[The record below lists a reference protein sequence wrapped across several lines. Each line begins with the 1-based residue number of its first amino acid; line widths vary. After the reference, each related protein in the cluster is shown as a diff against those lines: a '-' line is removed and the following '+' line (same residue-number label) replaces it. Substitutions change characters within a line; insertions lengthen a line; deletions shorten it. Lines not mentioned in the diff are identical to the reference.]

1 MIERT
6 GQRRH
11 GLSLLETL
19 LAATIL
25 ATVAAAAALP
35 FSAGLQQVQQAAR
48 LEQAAW
54 LGAAL
59 MDEILAHP
67 FDDPD
72 QPGSYTLGPDTG
84 EIGRASFDNID
95 DYHGYSEALTGAR
108 TSTGSPL
115 SVTDAAGLYRTVTIQ
130 YRDLPGQAIT
140 PTKLFVEV
148 VINVWDGTAN
158 VVSLRRYVTRAY

>member
-1 MIERT
+1 MIARKRQSRT
-6 GQRRH
+6 A
-11 GLSLLETL
+11 LSLVETL

-35 FSAGLQQVQQAAR
+35 FSAGLRQVQQAAR
-48 LEQAAW
+48 IEQAAW

-72 QPGSYTLGPDTG
+72 QPGVYNLGPDAG
-84 EIGRASFDNID
+84 ESDRASFDNID

-108 TSTGSPL
+108 SASGSPL
-115 SVTDAAGLYRTVTIQ
+115 TATGAAGLYRTVTIQ
-130 YRDLPGQAIT
+130 HLDLPGQAVT
-140 PTKLFVEV
+140 PTKLFIEIV
-148 VINVWDGTAN
+148 VSVWDGTTN
-158 VVSLRRYVTRAY
+158 LVSFRRYVTRAY